1 MNQAQRWRAAE
12 ADLKDLPQN
21 LEAET
26 ALLGCAIEEPEA
38 YRAVRDLVSAEQFF
52 EPLHQRLWALIA
64 EQIETKHQVVPVA
77 LAEALKDDEAFKEFG
92 GSGYLADLFTAAPP
106 ASTAPEHARIIADLH
121 VRRKVMEVAQEALR
135 TTANSDRAGHEVAA
149 EVRRQIEQVEQGAAP
164 DDNLFVDAR
173 QAGAGRLE
181 RLEVELA
188 TGKPKGARCGLSCVD
203 RRLGG
208 FLPGSLIV
216 IAGRP
221 GMGKTALLGNV
232 LFGAAREN
240 PNRLFAGF
248 SLEMD
253 NDQMMDRALSR
264 LTGDDDEP
272 LPYERLAKGLA
283 TPMDLQ
289 RLHDLRP
296 YLPANLLLRDRAGLS
311 VESVARAVW
320 WLKRKGNLAAVG
332 IDYLQIMKRPAAN
345 GRNEASV
352 IGEMTTTLKTLARD
366 AGIAIILL
374 SQLNRS
380 VESRDDK
387 RPQLSDLKESGSI
400 EQDADAVLFPFR
412 EAYYLAKSEPREGTA
427 EHLEWQVS
435 LADVARR
442 MDVHI
447 AKNRHGGE
455 GSERQTYDPAYDL
468 ITNWSD
474 RP

>member
-1 MNQAQRWRAAE
+1 MSAAAWSSAGAE
-12 ADLKDLPQN
+12 LKGEPAN
-21 LEAET
+21 LEAEQ
-26 ALLGCAIEEPEA
+26 ALIGSAIGEPEA
-38 YRAVRDLVSAEQFF
+38 YLSVRDLIAAEQFY

-64 EQIETKHQVVPVA
+64 QQIEASRAVVPA
-77 LAEALKDDEAFKEFG
+77 RLMEGLKGDGAFNEFG
-92 GSGYLADLFTAAPP
+92 GARYLADLVDRAPP
-106 ASTAPEHARIIADLH
+106 VSAAPEHARIIADLH
-121 VRRKVMEVAQEALR
+121 VRRCVIAVGQAVLR
-135 TTANSDRAGHEVAA
+135 NAADPGRPGHEIAA
-149 EVRRQIEQVEQGAAP
+149 EARRQIEEIEHGAAP

-181 RLEVELA
+181 RLEVEQA

-208 FLPGSLIV
+208 LLPGSLIV
-216 IAGRP
+216 MAGRP

-240 PNRLFAGF
+240 PGRLFAGL

-253 NDQMMDRALSR
+253 TDQLMDRALSR
-264 LTGDDDEP
+264 LAAQDDDP
-272 LPYERLAKGLA
+272 IPYERLGKGMA
-283 TPMDLQ
+283 APMDLR
-289 RLHDLRP
+289 RLHELKA

-320 WLKRKGNLAAVG
+320 WLKRKGDLAAVG

-352 IGEMTTTLKTLARD
+352 IGEMTTALKTLARD
-366 AGIAIILL
+366 AKIAIILL

-387 RPQLSDLKESGSI
+387 RPMLSDLKESGSI

-412 EAYYLAKSEPREGTA
+412 EAYYLAKAEPRENTA

-435 LADVARR
+435 LADLARR

-447 AKNRHGGE
+447 GKNRHGGE
-455 GSERQTYDPAYDL
+455 GTERQTYEPAYDL
-468 ITNWSD
+468 ITNWSVH
-474 RP
+474 